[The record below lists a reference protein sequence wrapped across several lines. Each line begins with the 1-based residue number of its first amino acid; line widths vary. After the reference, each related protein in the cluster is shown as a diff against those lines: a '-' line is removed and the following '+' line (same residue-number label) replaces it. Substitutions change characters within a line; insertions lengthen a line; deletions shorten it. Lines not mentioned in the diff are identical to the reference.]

1 MRRHKAKTALE
12 FNEGVKILTMQ
23 DLKENF
29 DLKKIVYAFDGEK
42 FSRWLSERLYDKEA
56 KEIRKLKIDDE
67 DLAEKICKIFGMNY
81 DEFREQLDDPK
92 TIAWRKERRERL
104 KKFTSDEEIL
114 QQIDDVAFDQSD
126 LEDIL
131 LEEVLPKKIYLC
143 GESFVFPSGCFRRK
157 NISYVGV
164 NKTLVTID
172 SKTPID
178 FNSLNVTFENIDFD
192 DDYKKISG
200 KKVADKKVANKKVA
214 DKKVADKK
222 VADKKVK
229 DIILKYSRTTT
240 IENKNGL
247 HARPAYLFAQTANKF
262 ESVVQLKANGRTVD
276 AKSILMIMMMR
287 LDKGAEVT
295 ISADGPDAKETVDA
309 LIELI
314 DSKFG
319 EE

>member
-23 DLKENF
+23 ELKENF

-143 GESFVFPSGCFRRK
+143 GESFVFPSGCFCRK

-178 FNSLNVTFENIDFD
+178 FDSLNITFENIDFD

-200 KKVADKKVANKKVA
+200 KKVAGKG
-214 DKKVADKK
+214 
-222 VADKKVK
+222 VK
-229 DIILKYSRTTT
+229 DMILKYSRTTT
-240 IENKNGL
+240 IENKAGL

-309 LIELI
+309 LIGLI